1 MKEKLKI
8 LLCAVMIF
16 VFSFGTCATAY
27 AYTGYPTD
35 IDKANSIVN
44 SYYKDE
50 LAGYVPVFFY
60 TTDSNGPALMF
71 LPDSYS
77 SDTISVSSYGDN
89 GKSIDF
95 RLGVKNMYV
104 FTFDK
109 SNFYSKPTMW
119 KRSNVWMSVPYG
131 LTKDNISNRIIQSYK
146 TILAVDG
153 TTVLFQQGTVQ
164 SPNPNPE
171 TPPSTQGSNILSN
184 LLNKNSTMLKGV
196 LNEIVVLL
204 PLLLPVLITFLAI
217 RKGIRFTLQTLR
229 SS

>member
-1 MKEKLKI
+1 MKNKLKI
-8 LLCAVMIF
+8 FLCVVMIL

-27 AYTGYPTD
+27 AYTGYPTS
-35 IDKANSIVN
+35 IDKALTTVK

-60 TTDSNGPALMF
+60 TTDSKGPALMF

-89 GKSIDF
+89 GNSIDF
-95 RLGVKNMYV
+95 RVNDKNLYV

-109 SNFYSKPTMW
+109 SNCYSKPSVW
-119 KRSNVWMSVPYG
+119 KASNVWMSVPYG
-131 LTKDNISNRIIQSYK
+131 LNKDNISNRIIQSYK

-153 TTVLFQQGTVQ
+153 KTVLFQQGTTQ
-164 SPNPNPE
+164 SPNPTNPD
-171 TPPSTQGSNILSN
+171 STTHGSNTLSN
-184 LLNKNSTMLKGV
+184 ILNKNSTMLSGV
-196 LNEIVVLL
+196 LQEIVTLL
-204 PLLLPVLITFLAI
+204 PILVPVLVTFLAI

-229 SS
+229 SA

>member
-1 MKEKLKI
+1 MKNKLKI

-60 TTDSNGPALMF
+60 TTDNNGPALLF
-71 LPDSYS
+71 LPDDYS
-77 SDTISVSSYGDN
+77 SDTIQVSKYGEN
-89 GKSIDF
+89 FGLDF
-95 RLGVKNMYV
+95 RVNDRNMYV

-109 SNFYSKPTMW
+109 SNCYSKPTLW
-119 KRSNVWMSVPYG
+119 KASNVWMTVPYG
-131 LTKDNISNRIIQSYK
+131 INKNNASKRIIQSYK
-146 TILAVDG
+146 TIIDVDG
-153 TTVLFQQGTVQ
+153 QTVLFQQGTIQ
-164 SPNPNPE
+164 SPNPT
-171 TPPSTQGSNILSN
+171 TPDSSTPGSNTLSTMF
-184 LLNKNSTMLKGV
+184 NKNSAMLNGV
-196 LNEIVVLL
+196 LQEIIALL

-217 RKGIRFTLQTLR
+217 RKGIKFTLQTLR

>member
-1 MKEKLKI
+1 MKNKLKI
-8 LLCAVMIF
+8 FLCVVMIA
-16 VFSFGTCATAY
+16 VFCFGTCATAY
-27 AYTGYPTD
+27 ASTGYPTS
-35 IDKANSIVN
+35 IDMATSVVK

-60 TTDSNGPALMF
+60 TTDSKGPALMF

-89 GKSIDF
+89 GNSIDF
-95 RLGVKNMYV
+95 KVNDKNLYV

-109 SNFYSKPTMW
+109 SNCYSKPTVW
-119 KRSNVWMSVPYG
+119 KASNVWMSVPYG
-131 LTKDNISNRIIQSYK
+131 LNKDNISKRIIQSYK

-153 TTVLFQQGTVQ
+153 KTVLFQQGTTQ
-164 SPNPNPE
+164 SPNPTNPD
-171 TPPSTQGSNILSN
+171 STIQGSNILSN

-196 LNEIVVLL
+196 LNEIIALL

-229 SS
+229 SA

>member
-1 MKEKLKI
+1 MKNKLKI
-8 LLCAVMIF
+8 FLCVVMIA
-16 VFSFGTCATAY
+16 VFCFGTCATAY
-27 AYTGYPTD
+27 AITGYPTD
-35 IDKANSIVN
+35 IDTATSVVK

-60 TTDSNGPALMF
+60 TTDSKGPALMF

-89 GKSIDF
+89 GNSIDF
-95 RLGVKNMYV
+95 KVNDKNLYV

-109 SNFYSKPTMW
+109 SNFYSKPTVW
-119 KRSNVWMSVPYG
+119 KASNVWMSVPYG
-131 LTKDNISNRIIQSYK
+131 LNKDNISKRIIQSYK

-153 TTVLFQQGTVQ
+153 KTVLFQQGTTP
-164 SPNPNPE
+164 SPNPTNPD
-171 TPPSTQGSNILSN
+171 STTHGSNTLSN

-196 LNEIVVLL
+196 LNEILALL

-229 SS
+229 SA